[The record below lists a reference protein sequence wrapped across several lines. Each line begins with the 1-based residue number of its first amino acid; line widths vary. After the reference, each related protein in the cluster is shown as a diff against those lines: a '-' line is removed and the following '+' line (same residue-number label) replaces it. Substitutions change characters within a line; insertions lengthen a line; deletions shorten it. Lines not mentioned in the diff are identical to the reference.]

1 MSGLAKKALYF
12 LFTIFISLSAIFFL
26 IRFSPGDPVERIL
39 GPNAKQEDIIKYRE
53 QLKLDRPLS
62 EQYKSY
68 FLDIFKGDMGT
79 SLFSKRKVTELLFE
93 HFPPTFIISTFAISI
108 SLILGI
114 ILGVIAGYFQ
124 STFIDHLARALSI
137 TSLAFPIFSLGPV
150 LVLLFSIKLRF
161 FPVSEWGS
169 LSHAILPILA
179 LIIPLTA
186 ILSKMMRNKYLEEMR
201 FPWVDFLRAKGMD
214 DMGIQ
219 FRLVKICLPTILN
232 IMGIQLSVV
241 LAGTMVTETIFD
253 IPGMGTLLFESI
265 QNRDYPVVQGVII
278 YSTLVYMTIYF
289 LVDLINE
296 KIDPRIS
303 A

>member
-1 MSGLAKKALYF
+1 MSGIIKKALYF
-12 LFTIFISLSAIFFL
+12 LLTLFISLTAIFIFV
-26 IRFSPGDPVERIL
+26 RFSPGDPVERIL
-39 GPNAKQEDIIKYRE
+39 GPNAKQEDIVKYRE
-53 QLKLDRPLS
+53 QLKLDLPVS
-62 EQYKSY
+62 TQYSNY
-68 FLDIFKGDMGT
+68 FKGILSGDLGS
-79 SLFSKRKVTELLFE
+79 SLFTKKKVTDLLME
-93 HFPPTFIISTFAISI
+93 HFPPTLIIATFSVFI

-114 ILGVIAGYFQ
+114 FLGVLAGYFQ
-124 STFIDHLARALSI
+124 STYIDHILRSLSI
-137 TSLAFPIFSLGPV
+137 SSLAFPIFSLGPV
-150 LVLLFSIKLRF
+150 LVLLFSIKF
-161 FPVSEWGS
+161 GIFPVSEWGG
-169 LSHAILPILA
+169 LSHAILPILT

-219 FRLVKICLPTILN
+219 LRLVKICLPTILN

-241 LAGTMVTETIFD
+241 LAGTMITETIFD

-278 YSTLVYMTIYF
+278 YSTIVYMTIYF

-296 KIDPRIS
+296 RIDPRIS
-303 A
+303 S

>member
-1 MSGLAKKALYF
+1 MSGLVKKALYF
-12 LFTIFISLSAIFFL
+12 LLTLFISLSAIFVL

-53 QLKLDRPLS
+53 QLKLDRPLG
-62 EQYKSY
+62 EQYKNY
-68 FLDIFKGDMGT
+68 FIDIFKGDMGT
-79 SLFSKRKVTELLFE
+79 SLFSKKKVTELLFE
-93 HFPPTFIISTFAISI
+93 HFPPTLIISTFAISI

-114 ILGVIAGYFQ
+114 ILGVIAGFYQ
-124 STFIDHLARALSI
+124 STLIDHLARALSI

-150 LVLLFSIKLRF
+150 LVLLFSIKVRA
-161 FPVSEWGS
+161 FPVSEWGD
-169 LSHAILPILA
+169 LSHAILPILT

-214 DMGIQ
+214 NWGIQ
-219 FRLVKICLPTILN
+219 LRLVKICLPTILN

-296 KIDPRIS
+296 RIDPRIS

>member
-1 MSGLAKKALYF
+1 MSGLVKKSLYF
-12 LFTIFISLSAIFFL
+12 LLTLFISLSAIFIL

-39 GPNAKQEDIIKYRE
+39 GPNAKQEDILKYRE

-62 EQYKSY
+62 EQYKNY
-68 FLDIFKGDMGT
+68 FIDIFKGDMGT
-79 SLFSKRKVTELLFE
+79 SLFSKKKVTELLIE
-93 HFPPTFIISTFAISI
+93 HFPPTLIISFFAVSI
-108 SLILGI
+108 SLILGV
-114 ILGVIAGYFQ
+114 ILGVLAGYFQ
-124 STFIDHLARALSI
+124 STYIDHLARALSI

-150 LVLLFSIKLRF
+150 LVLLFSIKFRI

-169 LSHAILPILA
+169 LSHAILPILT

-186 ILSKMMRNKYLEEMR
+186 ILSKMTRNKYLEEAR
-201 FPWVDFLRAKGMD
+201 YPWVDFLRAKGMD
-214 DMGIQ
+214 NMGIQ
-219 FRLVKICLPTILN
+219 LRLVKICLPTILN

-278 YSTLVYMTIYF
+278 YSTLVYMIIYF